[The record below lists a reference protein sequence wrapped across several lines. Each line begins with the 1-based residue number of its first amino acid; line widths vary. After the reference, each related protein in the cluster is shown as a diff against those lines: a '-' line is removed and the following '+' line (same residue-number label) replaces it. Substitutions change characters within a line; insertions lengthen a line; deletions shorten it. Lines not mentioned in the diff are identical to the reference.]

1 MLPLYLSIEGLYSYQ
16 SKQEIDFT
24 ALTAAGLFGIFGK
37 VGSGKSTI
45 LEAITFALFAN
56 TNRLNSN
63 NRAYNMMNLN
73 SNQLRIEFHFIGKEN
88 KKYAF
93 EASWRRN
100 SKQFEK
106 VTTPVRKAYVFEG
119 DEKIPLESTDAE
131 TILGISYK
139 NFNRT
144 VIVPQGQFKEFLEL
158 KGAERSGMMKELF
171 NLDHYDL
178 FYKVA
183 SLSKETE
190 LKLQN
195 ISGAVQTLEDY
206 TEESIAE
213 LLLQLENEQL
223 KLQEVTNTHQQL
235 DQQHQKLLEVQ
246 QFHKEI
252 AIQKQAFA
260 QLSAEQGTIENLK
273 KQILLFQKVDRI
285 FKHAL
290 DNLADLQTEEFQLTQ
305 DFARTKHQL
314 NAVHTALLTANSAYK
329 IVEQDFNQ
337 LDNKRIAVEDMRNIV
352 HILKLQ
358 VDIKKEAER
367 LANGQIVLQGVDQ
380 QILNKQTLVQEKQQ
394 EITNLKASR
403 VASSLLMTIN
413 DWYSKQEQYIKTQH
427 DLEADLKI
435 KRKDYQDI
443 ILQFEKE
450 SLTPT
455 SWREK
460 LTEDEKSASILLE
473 RLQSNEN
480 KIQVKQQLANFS
492 HALTAGEAC
501 PLCGSEHHP
510 HIMQTEDVSEQLV
523 KFKSEKT
530 HVQET
535 ILQIQQR
542 QQRFIQLDANLIT
555 LQRDIDKSVE
565 KLNTLTIELNHHLT
579 QFTWTNFQHNDR
591 TSFDQWKLQ
600 AESIE
605 QACTLAESTLA
616 AIQKELDDLKIK
628 KEKYSN
634 GLNSIALTK
643 STLEGRS
650 SIHEQLIKRLKLS
663 EFEQFAIS
671 EIEILITQSLQSID
685 HIEQEYSRLLNEI
698 NQFNISI
705 ASLSTTSN
713 TLEMQLKNKQS
724 KITLQQKLLEELL
737 QQHDF
742 VSLDAV
748 KEILK
753 QQYDLEKEELRI
765 KRFEE
770 HFAIVKA
777 NLVQLE
783 QKINQQAVD
792 ISQITKISQDLQLAK
807 EAKEMLIGQLQSLK
821 DQILISKKRY
831 AEKVELQIAF
841 DKLALRNKNLSI
853 LSNLFKGNGFVDYIS
868 TQYLEDLC
876 HIANH
881 RFERL
886 TRGHLKLIIN
896 SENDFEVMDHLNGGK
911 SRSVRTLS
919 GGQFFQASLCLALAL
934 AESTRSLNQNEK
946 NFFFIDEG
954 FGTQDTESVNLIFET
969 LNALHKENRIV
980 GIISHVDELQER
992 IPVSV
997 KIVKDEDLGSLIL
1010 HDF

>member
-195 ISGAVQTLEDY
+195 ISGAVQTLEAY
-206 TEESIAE
+206 TEESITE
-213 LLLQLENEQL
+213 LLVQLENEQL
-223 KLQEVTNTHQQL
+223 KLQEVTNTQQQL
-235 DQQHQKLLEVQ
+235 DQQYQKLLEVQ
-246 QFHKEI
+246 QLHQEI
-252 AIQKQAFA
+252 AIQKQAFT
-260 QLSAEQGTIENLK
+260 QLSAEQSTIENLK
-273 KQILLFQKVDRI
+273 RQIFLFQKVDRI
-285 FKHAL
+285 FKHAFA
-290 DNLADLQTEEFQLTQ
+290 NLADLQTEELQLTQ
-305 DFARTKHQL
+305 DFAQTQDQL
-314 NAVHTALLTANSAYK
+314 NAVHTALSAADKEFK

-337 LDNKRIAVEDMRNIV
+337 LDNKKIAVEDMKNIV

-358 VDIKKEAER
+358 VDINKEAER
-367 LANGQIVLQGVDQ
+367 LANGQVVLQGVEQ
-380 QILNKQTLVQEKQQ
+380 QILYKQTLVHEKQQ
-394 EITNLKASR
+394 EITRLKASR
-403 VASSLLMTIN
+403 IASSLLISIN
-413 DWYSKQEQYIKTQH
+413 DWYTKQEQFFKSQH
-427 DLEADLKI
+427 DLEADLKV
-435 KRKDYQDI
+435 KRKDLQEI
-443 ILQFEKE
+443 ILQFERDK
-450 SLTPT
+450 LTPE

-460 LTEDEKSASILLE
+460 LAEDEKNASALLE
-473 RLQSNEN
+473 KIQLNEN
-480 KIQVKQQLANFS
+480 KAQVQQQLSSFS
-492 HALTAGEAC
+492 HALTDGEAC

-510 HIMQTEDVSEQLV
+510 QIMQTQDVSEQLM
-523 KFKSEKT
+523 KLRSEKVST
-530 HVQET
+530 QAT

-542 QQRFIQLDANLIT
+542 QQRFIQLDAQMAALKK
-555 LQRDIDKSVE
+555 DIAISVE
-565 KLNTLTIELNHHLT
+565 KLNTITTEFNHHLKH
-579 QFTWTNFQHNDR
+579 FTWTNFHSDDR
-591 TSFDQWKLQ
+591 TTFDQWKFQ
-600 AESIE
+600 AETIE
-605 QACTLAESTLA
+605 QNCVVAESTLST
-616 AIQKELDDLKIK
+616 IQQELDDLKIK

-650 SIHEQLIKRLKLS
+650 SSYEQLIKRLKLS
-663 EFEQFAIS
+663 DFKQFPIS
-671 EIEILITQSLQSID
+671 EIEIFITQSLQSID
-685 HIEQEYSRLLNEI
+685 YIDQEYKRLSNEI

-705 ASLSTTSN
+705 ATLSTTTITFDS
-713 TLEMQLKNKQS
+713 QLKTKQS
-724 KITLQQKLLEELL
+724 KIALQQKLIAELL
-737 QQHDF
+737 QQHHFDS
-742 VSLDAV
+742 VDAV
-748 KEILK
+748 QQILK
-753 QQYDLEKEELRI
+753 QQYDLEKEEFRI
-765 KRFEE
+765 KQFEE
-770 HFAIVKA
+770 RFAIVKA

-783 QKINQQAVD
+783 HKINQEAVD
-792 ISQITKISQDLQLAK
+792 ISQITMISQDLQLAK
-807 EAKEMLIGQLQSLK
+807 EAKEILIGQLQSLK

-831 AEKVELQIAF
+831 AEKLQLQSDF
-841 DKLALRNKNLSI
+841 DKLALRNKNLSV

-876 HIANH
+876 QIANH

-1010 HDF
+1010 HDY

>member
-73 SNQLRIEFHFIGKEN
+73 SNQLRIEFHFVGKDN

-106 VTTPVRKAYVFEG
+106 VTTPVRKAYIFEG

-131 TILGISYK
+131 AILGISYK

-195 ISGAVQTLEDY
+195 IAGAVQTLEDY

-213 LLLQLENEQL
+213 LLVQLENEQL
-223 KLQEVTNTHQQL
+223 NLQEITNKHQQL
-235 DQQHQKLLEVQ
+235 DQHYQKLLEVQ
-246 QFHKEI
+246 QLHQEI

-260 QLSAEQGTIENLK
+260 QLNAEQGTIENLK

-285 FKHAL
+285 FKHAFN
-290 DNLADLQTEEFQLTQ
+290 NLADLQTEGLQLQ
-305 DFARTKHQL
+305 EDFAQTQYQL
-314 NAVHTALLTANSAYK
+314 NAVYTALSAADKEFK
-329 IVEQDFNQ
+329 IVEQDFNL
-337 LDNKRIAVEDMRNIV
+337 LDDKKTAVEDMKNIV

-358 VDIKKEAER
+358 VDIHKEAER
-367 LANGQIVLQGVDQ
+367 LANGQIVLQGVEQ
-380 QILNKQTLVQEKQQ
+380 QILDKQKLVNEKQQ
-394 EITNLKASR
+394 EITNLKTSR
-403 VASSLLMTIN
+403 VASSLLITIN
-413 DWYSKQEQYIKTQH
+413 DWYTKQEQYVKSQH
-427 DLEADLKI
+427 DLEADLKN
-435 KRKDYQDI
+435 KRKEFEEI
-443 ILQFEKE
+443 ILQFEKDN
-450 SLTPT
+450 LTPT
-455 SWREK
+455 SWRTK
-460 LTEDEKSASILLE
+460 LAEDEKNASILLE
-473 RLQSNEN
+473 KIQLNEN
-480 KIQVKQQLANFS
+480 KAQVQQQLTNFS
-492 HALTAGEAC
+492 HALTSGEAC

-523 KFKSEKT
+523 KLKFEKT
-530 HVQET
+530 SVQST
-535 ILQIQQR
+535 LLQIQQR
-542 QQRFIQLDANLIT
+542 QQRFIQLDANLST
-555 LQRDIDKSVE
+555 LQRDIDISVE
-565 KLNTLTIELNHHLT
+565 RLNTLSTEFNHHLT

-591 TSFDQWKLQ
+591 SSFDQWKLQ
-600 AESIE
+600 AETIE
-605 QACTLAESTLA
+605 QRCTIAESTLTT
-616 AIQKELDDLKIK
+616 IRQELEDLKVK
-628 KEKYSN
+628 REKYNN
-634 GLNSIALTK
+634 GLNNIAITK
-643 STLEGRS
+643 STLEGRL

-663 EFEQFAIS
+663 DFKKFQIS

-685 HIEQEYSRLLNEI
+685 HIDQEYRRLLNEI

-705 ASLSTTSN
+705 ATLSTTVN
-713 TLEMQLKNKQS
+713 TLETQLKGKQA
-724 KITLQQKLLEELL
+724 KITLQQKLIEELL
-737 QQHDF
+737 QQHHFD
-742 VSLDAV
+742 SIDAV
-748 KEILK
+748 QQILK

-765 KRFEE
+765 KQFEE
-770 HFAIVKA
+770 QFAIVSA
-777 NLVQLE
+777 NLIQLE
-783 QKINQQAVD
+783 QKINQEAVD
-792 ISQITKISQDLQLAK
+792 ISQITVISQDLQLAK
-807 EAKEMLIGQLQSLK
+807 EAKEIRIGQLQSLK

-831 AEKVELQIAF
+831 TEKLQLQSAF

-997 KIVKDEDLGSLIL
+997 KIVKDEDLGSLIV